1 MTRKQVEARLRS
13 GRWQRLHR
21 GVYATF
27 TGSPGRSPLLWAAL
41 LRAGDEAVLSYYTA
55 AELHRLIATPV
66 TAIHVTVPSG
76 QLVSPIPGDR
86 AALFEPVRPGPSP
99 GRTPPQTRI
108 EDTVLDLAAGAASL
122 DEALGWI
129 FRACGSRKTTPGR
142 IAAAMAR
149 RARMRWRTELAAALG
164 LGAAGVHSLLEFRY
178 VSRVERPH
186 GLPAGTRQFRVT
198 RAGQH
203 QYQDVTYQAYGVVV
217 ELDGRVAH
225 PVELRWRDIHRD
237 NATTVAGQRTL
248 RYGWADVSGQP
259 CRVAAQVGGLL
270 SRRGWDGRLR
280 RCGRTCQ
287 IPAGQIPA

>member
-1 MTRKQVEARLRS
+1 MVPAGSQIAPICGVVLHYSSLVTQERHPALR
-13 GRWQRLHR
+13 
-21 GVYATF
+21 
-27 TGSPGRSPLLWAAL
+27 
-41 LRAGDEAVLSYYTA
+41 
-55 AELHRLIATPV
+55 
-66 TAIHVTVPSG
+66 
-76 QLVSPIPGDR
+76 
-86 AALFEPVRPGPSP
+86 
-99 GRTPPQTRI
+99 PPQTRV
-108 EDTVLDLAAGAASL
+108 EETVLDLAGEAASL

-129 FRACGSRKTTPGR
+129 FRACGSRRTTAER
-142 IAAAMAR
+142 IASAMAR

-225 PVELRWRDIHRD
+225 PAELRWRDIHRD

-259 CRVAAQVGGLL
+259 CRAAAQVGGLL